1 MNYLSDKLSP
11 EYTEED
17 NLNAATII
25 GDLMENKEFFQI
37 VAKQQNIRKL
47 VDFSLDQSETSTDSS
62 RVSSVQ
68 VLTQI
73 IRSAVANLLI
83 QDNKKT
89 KGDAEGEDMFIIQD
103 SDEDEEE
110 LISKP
115 IVEILKESLPKIE
128 RILENISN
136 STLQRHASYTDEQR
150 RPLGRY
156 NLSVIELLFQVLK
169 LNKQPV
175 YDEFK
180 QSTILKR
187 VLDLVKEHPWNNF
200 LQLKANQI
208 FEEVITSH
216 DIPIDSRI
224 AMIEKAELFSW
235 LTTQAKEARF
245 THSSGRSVR
254 NGYMGFVIK
263 LGNILKKQVDD
274 LAVLFKNLADD
285 SWTSFVDGE
294 LRKSNEI
301 NQRNLGGQQP
311 FNSFDEEE
319 DSNSYEQ
326 NMEKI
331 MQRFTSFT
339 NQMSSNNSNNDDK
352 DDNDED
358 DDVLRDRSNSEDA
371 EKTIEVTLPEDNNK
385 VDTEFADGSYW
396 RVDTGA
402 SDDLLDELL
411 ADYE

>member
-1 MNYLSDKLSP
+1 
-11 EYTEED
+11 
-17 NLNAATII
+17 
-25 GDLMENKEFFQI
+25 
-37 VAKQQNIRKL
+37 
-47 VDFSLDQSETSTDSS
+47 
-62 RVSSVQ
+62 
-68 VLTQI
+68 
-73 IRSAVANLLI
+73 
-83 QDNKKT
+83 
-89 KGDAEGEDMFIIQD
+89 MFIIQD

-110 LISKP
+110 VISKP
-115 IVEILKESLPKIE
+115 IVEILKESLPKVE

-136 STLQRHASYTDEQR
+136 STLERSASYTDEQR

-156 NLSVIELLFQVLK
+156 NLSVIELVYQVLK

-180 QSTILKR
+180 QSSILKR
-187 VLDLVKEHPWNNF
+187 VLDLVAEHPWNNF

-216 DIPIDSRI
+216 DIPIESRI

-235 LTTQAKEARF
+235 LTSHAKQARF

-274 LAVLFKNLADD
+274 LQVLFKNLADD
-285 SWTSFVDGE
+285 SWTAFVDGE
-294 LRKSNEI
+294 LKKSNEI

-339 NQMSSNNSNNDDK
+339 NSMSSNNSNNDDNK
-352 DDNDED
+352 NDNDSDEE

-371 EKTIEVTLPEDNNK
+371 QKQIEVVLPEDNNK
-385 VDTEFADGSYW
+385 VDGEFADGNYW

-402 SDDLLDELL
+402 SDELLDELL

>member
-1 MNYLSDKLSP
+1 
-11 EYTEED
+11 
-17 NLNAATII
+17 
-25 GDLMENKEFFQI
+25 
-37 VAKQQNIRKL
+37 
-47 VDFSLDQSETSTDSS
+47 
-62 RVSSVQ
+62 
-68 VLTQI
+68 
-73 IRSAVANLLI
+73 
-83 QDNKKT
+83 
-89 KGDAEGEDMFIIQD
+89 MFIIQD

-136 STLQRHASYTDEQR
+136 NTATRPASFTDEQR
-150 RPLGRY
+150 KPLGRY
-156 NLSVIELLFQVLK
+156 NLSIIELLYQVLK

-180 QSTILKR
+180 SSSILKR
-187 VLDLVKEHPWNNF
+187 VLDLVAEHPWNNF

-216 DIPIDSRI
+216 DIPIDNRI

-235 LTTQAKEARF
+235 LTTHAKQARF
-245 THSSGRSVR
+245 THSSGRTVR
-254 NGYMGFVIK
+254 NGFMGFVIK

-274 LAVLFKNLADD
+274 LQVLFKNLADD
-285 SWTSFVDGE
+285 SWTTFVDGE
-294 LRKSNEI
+294 LRRSNEI

-339 NQMSSNNSNNDDK
+339 NQMSSNNSNNDDN
-352 DDNDED
+352 DNDNDNDEE
-358 DDVLRDRSNSEDA
+358 DDVLRDRSNSEEA
-371 EKTIEVTLPEDNNK
+371 EKTIEVTLPEDTNK
-385 VDTEFADGSYW
+385 VDAEFADGSYW

-411 ADYE
+411 ADYEWETMYLCTCWIPLQGKGVSLASCRKWCEKHFTL